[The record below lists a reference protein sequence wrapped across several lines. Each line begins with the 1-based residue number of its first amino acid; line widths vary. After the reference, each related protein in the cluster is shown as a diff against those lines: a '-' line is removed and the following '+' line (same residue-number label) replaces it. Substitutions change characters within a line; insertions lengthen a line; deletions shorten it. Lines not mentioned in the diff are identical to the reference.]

1 MSNDM
6 LWTEAVRDPDHERLT
21 DALDRVTGA
30 LSSKFAFVTEATNKP
45 GFHDRLAHVASHIE
59 KVVAAATDGNPAL
72 FATVHAAVLTQWESD
87 FDRIVSFR
95 HQASQR
101 RNNRRG
107 FERKQARTAGN
118 RLQWSEG
125 VQTLADSSTR
135 PMWSATQG
143 KVSFQITPHQIH
155 TDMRQTG
162 PWGDMPIVG
171 YTLRGVANGSSVG
184 MMPPA
189 GSLKSVQEAMA
200 AAEEWLANGTG
211 VFFASKTAASLADV
225 QGKSCDARE
234 LLRQMSGARMNLG
247 VREVV
252 DTGDGIM
259 CKIGAGAQTYKMIVK
274 LMGSDTY
281 SVEIG
286 RLRKFDWVS
295 AGTWSDI
302 YAEDLPERLIRIF
315 DQVTSQRGGA
325 KDELIDWEKERQ
337 RKHPQDG
344 ELIDWEYERERMGK
358 PTASKTAVT
367 VTATEW
373 GVAVSTSSSPYSPEA
388 TLGVI
393 KTVEDVPNEWG
404 GRGIVVKHPEYDGL
418 KFPTADEAWAFAEK
432 VGLIKQ
438 FVRGASKTAASLRP
452 DQVDGLL
459 SGLDADVKARLLPF
473 AEYLTTTY
481 SRGISEN
488 LADAIRSAKWSD
500 TKAYELFL
508 SKLDAHLDIE
518 NGGANNWFYDSSQGK
533 YTQRLDGTLGSKRN
547 AITYGPGAHFDQ
559 RARTIEEAAETAR
572 QNISIQ
578 KSVVA
583 PEYLSDYTIVEIEP
597 GNYAVYQSSAWTP
610 QSESILPWEKPYGTP
625 VARVGLD
632 GQLTMLGSKRNAA
645 HEYGPTAP
653 GRDAGTR
660 WENVLTDGSG
670 YTVVVLWPGDEVG
683 MASAIVKDYDRAMEW
698 AQMCFDAGA
707 MTVDVKDNAA
717 GKYTKVQRTA
727 SARGSRTA
735 ASEGWYQS
743 KYGGQWSATKSYGNS
758 FTGYVTWA
766 EGSDEYEWYVYSAG
780 SSYRMGSTPES
791 SGTEDS
797 FAWACAQADHSG
809 EFFARNHE
817 SSKRTASLDA
827 IAMVTERQV
836 RQTGMASHG
845 FTLRSGERK
854 AVTLVREGGLV
865 HWAVTDEEG
874 TDEAGAG
881 AESSVRDSLEKAW
894 DLLNTVLDKQPPPTG
909 DVAQQAEQAA
919 DAVGEAVETA
929 GGDAP
934 DDTDSTGGTEGDAK
948 PADGDPD
955 GAPAKGAPEKGKNPF
970 AKSDADQKAD
980 DYESE
985 NGAGVPSPDPAK
997 PGDPADKSAVPPAAS
1012 EKGDKP
1018 ASPTDPAGESAT
1030 APAPGSVVDT
1040 AEDES
1045 MGDVLGIDPKSMT
1058 AGQRINMT
1066 YTLTDGTTG
1075 NVEVTFLREDND
1087 IFFFDGPNGEFGLG
1101 DREDEWVDSDGNS
1114 FAFSEGDAVEE
1125 ITGDD
1130 DPTGGA
1136 TLDDID
1142 LDAAAGDA
1150 DPATP
1155 APDGAEGD
1163 AEGEEA
1169 AEAPEA
1175 DAAAPAPA
1183 EDGKDTKPDFIKDK
1197 AEGESDDKPD
1207 PKKKESVK
1215 QAMLRENPGMDP
1227 RMADRLAS
1235 RAASL
1240 AGALAR

>member
-6 LWTEAVRDPDHERLT
+6 LWTEAVRDRDHEQLA
-21 DALDRVTGA
+21 DAIGKVTGA
-30 LSSKFAFVTEATNKP
+30 LSSKFAFVTEATNKS

-59 KVVAAATDGNPAL
+59 AVVAAATDGNPAL

-95 HQASQR
+95 HQASQQ

-107 FERKQARTAGN
+107 FERKQARHPDGRTGNWAERGAWQDESPPTGSQARTAGN

-135 PMWSATQG
+135 PMWTAAMG
-143 KVSFQITPHQIH
+143 KINFTITPHQIH

-184 MMPPA
+184 MMPTA
-189 GSLKSVQEAMA
+189 GSLKSVQDAMA
-200 AAEEWLANGTG
+200 AAEQWLANGTG
-211 VFFASKTAASLADV
+211 VFFASKTAALPTAVAGDGAYVTDSHNSGVRKDVPAGTAARAVQAYATFLGKNYDWAVDGIPGEGWQLGGSWTRHASASKTAASLADAK
-225 QGKSCDARE
+225 GLTCDAHE

-274 LMGSDTY
+274 LMPLDTY

-286 RLRKFDWVS
+286 KLRKFDWVS
-295 AGTWSDI
+295 AGTWHDI
-302 YAEDLPERLIRIF
+302 YAEDLAERLIRIF

-325 KDELIDWEKERQ
+325 KEDPLIDWAKERG
-337 RKHPQDG
+337 RKHPADG
-344 ELIDWEYERERMGK
+344 DLIDWEYERERMGK
-358 PTASKTAVT
+358 PTASKTAADWTDVFPFPEQGYADDAKFYRPT
-367 VTATEW
+367 PGDMPGTWNVFPRDGSGSRLNT
-373 GVAVSTSSSPYSPEA
+373 PYDDLPE
-388 TLGVI
+388 
-393 KTVEDVPNEWG
+393 E
-404 GRGIVVKHPEYDGL
+404 
-418 KFPTADEAWAFAEK
+418 
-432 VGLIKQ
+432 
-438 FVRGASKTAASLRP
+438 VRGYLHSRSSKTAATLRP
-452 DQVDGLL
+452 DQIDGML
-459 SGLDADVKARLLPF
+459 SGLDADVQARLRPF

-488 LADAIRSAKWSD
+488 LGEAIRAATRGD
-500 TKAYELFL
+500 RRGYEYLL

-518 NGGANNWFYDSSQGK
+518 NGGENNWFYDSSQGK
-533 YTQRLDGTLGSKRN
+533 YTQRLDGTMGSK
-547 AITYGPGAHFDQ
+547 ASVPQ
-559 RARTIEEAAETAR
+559 R
-572 QNISIQ
+572 
-578 KSVVA
+578 VA
-583 PEYLSDYTIVEIEP
+583 SLFATTLVA
-597 GNYAVYQSSAWTP
+597 G
-610 QSESILPWEKPYGTP
+610 P
-625 VARVGLD
+625 VA
-632 GQLTMLGSKRNAA
+632 T
-645 HEYGPTAP
+645 
-653 GRDAGTR
+653 
-660 WENVLTDGSG
+660 
-670 YTVVVLWPGDEVG
+670 
-683 MASAIVKDYDRAMEW
+683 
-698 AQMCFDAGA
+698 
-707 MTVDVKDNAA
+707 
-717 GKYTKVQRTA
+717 
-727 SARGSRTA
+727 
-735 ASEGWYQS
+735 
-743 KYGGQWSATKSYGNS
+743 
-758 FTGYVTWA
+758 
-766 EGSDEYEWYVYSAG
+766 
-780 SSYRMGSTPES
+780 
-791 SGTEDS
+791 
-797 FAWACAQADHSG
+797 
-809 EFFARNHE
+809 
-817 SSKRTASLDA
+817 
-827 IAMVTERQV
+827 
-836 RQTGMASHG
+836 HG
-845 FTLRSGERK
+845 FTLRSGARK
-854 AVTLVREGGLV
+854 AITLVREGGLV
-865 HWAVTDEEG
+865 HWAVTDETG
-874 TDEAGAG
+874 ADEAGAG
-881 AESSVRDSLEKAW
+881 SESSVRDSLEKAW

-970 AKSDADQKAD
+970 AKDDADPKADADQAADPKAP
-980 DYESE
+980 
-985 NGAGVPSPDPAK
+985 VP
-997 PGDPADKSAVPPAAS
+997 GTDPADKSAVPPAAS

-1018 ASPTDPAGESAT
+1018 ASPTDPAGASAT

-1045 MGDVLGIDPKSMT
+1045 MGDVLGIDPKTMT

-1130 DPTGGA
+1130 DPSGGA

-1155 APDGAEGD
+1155 DPAGEPTAPAADAPATDAPD
-1163 AEGEEA
+1163 
-1169 AEAPEA
+1169 A
-1175 DAAAPAPA
+1175 DASSPAPA

-1197 AEGESDDKPD
+1197 AKDDDKKD
-1207 PKKKESVK
+1207 DEKKVK
-1215 QAMLRENPGMDP
+1215 SAMLRENPGMDP
-1227 RMADRLAS
+1227 AMAARLAH
-1235 RAASL
+1235 RAVTM
-1240 AGALAR
+1240 AGVLTK